1 MNKEQNKANP
11 LAQTLL
17 SPPPNYSSSSRH
29 HINILFFLKVVLCG
43 QRNIITKPFVNAP
56 LAHTTNIFIKEETM
70 KKFSMFGLLCAII
83 AATSIFSCRQTAKGN
98 ETPKPVKIASISVK
112 PTITLKKGETSTLK
126 ATILPKEAPQEV
138 KWESD
143 KPAIVSVDEKGVI
156 TAKEVGS
163 ANIKVTSLKD
173 ATKTATCA
181 VTVAETYVAVTEIKL
196 PTTTALKKGD
206 TSELNFKVLPKNATD
221 KNVECTSDA
230 PDKVSVDENIINVD
244 EDGNGK
250 VKITAKEV
258 GEATITVS
266 CKTKSEDGRE
276 KVVDAKCKVT
286 VTEAEVALTEL
297 KIDPTAELRKYDTKE
312 LKVTFIPDNTSNINR
327 GVEWKIDKPAIVSVE
342 EIGDGKV
349 KITAKEVGTANIKV
363 TSTKDSTKTATC
375 KVTVIPPV
383 PVESVSLDKDVL
395 ELAYENSETLI
406 ATVKPDTASQEVIW
420 SSSDETVA
428 TCSPGGVVTAKKH
441 EGKITITAT
450 SKTDPSKKATCTV
463 YVAKEKIKSLSFDE
477 NPIEM
482 EINTS
487 KKFKVNIQPDYA
499 SHWMDYE
506 VKAGSAVK
514 VVGLWHQSTDYNRV
528 EVRAGDLPSN
538 LKEKEEKITFW
549 SKARPD
555 LKAVLTVK
563 VVRPKVTKIT
573 VQNKKIGLT
582 DYTHKMEAIVFP
594 QKAWQEV
601 KWESKDKS
609 VVKIDEEGV
618 LDPKGPGTATIVA
631 TATDGSGV
639 KAEAT
644 VTVKTA
650 SYGVGIDKSAIYYGG
665 GEATL
670 TITKSQ
676 AGSTLDYNFE
686 MESDKPSDLDIKRVS
701 ELVFKIKVKNK
712 KARTAEAKLTI
723 KSRNFS
729 DATRYAY
736 INIKTIIPEAISIKG
751 DDKMYLNEELQ
762 FNIDTTK
769 KDSSHPEPD
778 KKVRWEWD
786 NSYSTSGIG
795 AGDFEIKQD
804 GKVRLRSPSSDKA
817 GKTFK
822 IKAILDLDSSVVA
835 TKVIKLYLNVAKP
848 NSFPMLSAS
857 EYTMCNPED
866 EESYNTPSQLNRF
879 VTVDIDNLNEAY
891 NKFVISE
898 YADPKD
904 IPTSKYFTETVRKIE
919 VINGERAIRL
929 ADAKDHTS
937 SEQVKFYVWP
947 VDPKTEKPIL
957 IPQDDNTFY
966 FRIWAKPEGIEIVDC
981 SFSYHDFTHEKYG
994 EGLQSEMF
1002 NSKHTGTKQYFH
1014 VGVLPKHANPNLLVW
1029 DHIPEGYAG
1038 SPLVGNRLDKSDNIN
1053 SDGRWRFDFKLQ
1065 KAAPAWRKKGN
1076 ILFGLS
1082 ANGPYTGDEKIKTY
1096 IQIIKDSGL

>member
-1 MNKEQNKANP
+1 
-11 LAQTLL
+11 
-17 SPPPNYSSSSRH
+17 
-29 HINILFFLKVVLCG
+29 
-43 QRNIITKPFVNAP
+43 
-56 LAHTTNIFIKEETM
+56 M
-70 KKFSMFGLLCAII
+70 KKFSAFVVLCAVL
-83 AATSIFSCRQTAKGN
+83 ATASIFSCKSSAKQD
-98 ETPKPVKIASISVK
+98 EKTEIKIASISVK
-112 PTITLKKGETSTLK
+112 PSSITLKKGETSTLE

-143 KPAIVSVDEKGVI
+143 APEKVSVEEIGKGKVKI
-156 TAKEVGS
+156 TAKELGT

-173 ATKTATCA
+173 GTKSATCV
-181 VTVAETYVAVTEIKL
+181 VTVAETYVGVKEIKL

-206 TSELNFKVLPKNATD
+206 TSELNFQVLPKNATD

-230 PDKVSVDENIINVD
+230 PDKVSVDENSINVD

-258 GEATITVS
+258 GEATIEVS
-266 CKTKSEDGRE
+266 CKTKSEDGSE
-276 KVVDAKCKVT
+276 KVVTAKCKVT
-286 VTEAEVALTEL
+286 VTITEVAL
-297 KIDPTAELRKYDTKE
+297 KE
-312 LKVTFIPDNTSNINR
+312 LKLKPLAITLKQYESGELEVSLEPENTTDRN
-327 GVEWKIDKPAIVSVE
+327 VEWKSKAPENVSIDEV
-342 EIGDGKV
+342 DGTDGKKV
-349 KITAKEVGTANIKV
+349 KITAKKVGTADIEVSCK
-363 TSTKDSTKTATC
+363 TKSEEGTEIVKTATC
-375 KVTVIPPV
+375 KVTVEQPV
-383 PVESVSLDKDVL
+383 PVDSVSLDKNVL

-420 SSSDETVA
+420 SSSDERVA
-428 TCSPGGVVTAKKH
+428 TCSPDGVVTAKKK
-441 EGKITITAT
+441 EGKITVTAT

-463 YVAKEKIKSLSFDE
+463 YVAEKKVERLSFE
-477 NPIEM
+477 EKSNTRKKSIEM
-482 EINTS
+482 EINTRKS
-487 KKFKVNIQPDYA
+487 FDVYALPEYA
-499 SHWMDYE
+499 SYWMNYE
-506 VKAGSAVK
+506 VETGNVVK
-514 VVGLWHQSTDYNRV
+514 MTSFYRRGIWLYTGDLW
-528 EVRAGDLPSN
+528 AGDLPSN
-538 LKEKEEKITFW
+538 LKEKEEKITIR
-549 SKARPD
+549 SEVRPD
-555 LKAVLTVK
+555 LEAAVLTVK
-563 VVRPKVTKIT
+563 IVRPKVTKIT

-601 KWESKDKS
+601 KWTSTNKNI
-609 VVKIDEEGV
+609 VKIDEEGV

-644 VTVKTA
+644 VTVETA
-650 SYGVGIDKSAIYYGG
+650 PYGIEIKYENKKENAVYYGG

-701 ELVFKIKVKNK
+701 ELVFKIKVKNN
-712 KARTAEAKLTI
+712 KARSAEAKLTI

-729 DATRYAY
+729 DATRKTS

-751 DDKMYLNEELQ
+751 DDKMYLNETLR
-762 FNIDTTK
+762 FDIDTTK

-795 AGDFEIKQD
+795 AGDFEITQN
-804 GKVRLRSPSSDKA
+804 GTVRLRSPSSDKA
-817 GKTFK
+817 GKTFR

-848 NSFPMLSAS
+848 NAFPMLSAS

-929 ADAKDHTS
+929 ADAKEHTS

-1065 KAAPAWRKKGN
+1065 KAAPTWRKRGN

>member
-1 MNKEQNKANP
+1 
-11 LAQTLL
+11 
-17 SPPPNYSSSSRH
+17 
-29 HINILFFLKVVLCG
+29 
-43 QRNIITKPFVNAP
+43 
-56 LAHTTNIFIKEETM
+56 M
-70 KKFSMFGLLCAII
+70 KKFSAFVVLCAVL
-83 AATSIFSCRQTAKGN
+83 AATSIFSCKQTAKGN

-112 PTITLKKGETSTLK
+112 PSSITLKKGETSTLE
-126 ATILPKEAPQEV
+126 ATILPKEAPQDV

-163 ANIKVTSLKD
+163 AKIKVTSLKD
-173 ATKTATCA
+173 ATKTATCV
-181 VTVAETYVAVTEIKL
+181 VTVAETHFALEKIEVD
-196 PTTTALKKGD
+196 PTSTTLKKGKTRKID
-206 TSELNFKVLPKNATD
+206 LIISPSNATNVSENWESSAPATVSVDDKGNITANEVGNATITVTVKQTSEAGTEIVKTATCAVTVTETEIALKAIEIDPTDITLKRVDTKKLTYKLIPDNAT
-221 KNVECTSDA
+221 NVNVKCESDA
-230 PDKVSVDENIINVD
+230 PDKVSVDKNIISID
-244 EDGNGK
+244 KDGNGK
-250 VKITAKEV
+250 VEITAKKE
-258 GEATITVS
+258 GEAIITV
-266 CKTKSEDGRE
+266 
-276 KVVDAKCKVT
+276 
-286 VTEAEVALTEL
+286 
-297 KIDPTAELRKYDTKE
+297 
-312 LKVTFIPDNTSNINR
+312 
-327 GVEWKIDKPAIVSVE
+327 
-342 EIGDGKV
+342 
-349 KITAKEVGTANIKV
+349 TAKQTSEEGTEIV
-363 TSTKDSTKTATC
+363 KTATC

-420 SSSDETVA
+420 SSSDTAVA
-428 TCSPGGVVTAKKH
+428 TCSPDGVVTAKKK
-441 EGKITITAT
+441 EGKITVTAT

-463 YVAKEKIKSLSFDE
+463 YVAPKKIERLSFKEDANE
-477 NPIEM
+477 PKKSIEM
-482 EINTS
+482 EINTRKS
-487 KKFKVNIQPDYA
+487 FDVYALPEYA
-499 SHWMDYE
+499 SYWMNYE
-506 VKAGSAVK
+506 VETGNVVK
-514 VVGLWHQSTDYNRV
+514 MTSFYRRGVSLYTGDLW
-528 EVRAGDLPSN
+528 AGDLPSN
-538 LKEKEEKITFW
+538 LKEKEEKITIR
-549 SKARPD
+549 SEVRPD
-555 LKAVLTVK
+555 LEAAVLTVK

-573 VQNKKIGLT
+573 VKSKKIGLT
-582 DYTHKMEAIVFP
+582 DSTHKMEAIVFP
-594 QKAWQEV
+594 QKAWHEV
-601 KWESKDKS
+601 TWTSENID
-609 VVKIDEEGV
+609 VVAIDSSSGRIV
-618 LDPKGPGTATIVA
+618 PIKPGTATIVA
-631 TATDGSGV
+631 TAKDGSGV

-676 AGSTLDYNFE
+676 AGSTLDYNFFIE
-686 MESDKPSDLDIKRVS
+686 TDKPSDLDIKRVS
-701 ELVFKIKVKNK
+701 ELVFKIKVKNE
-712 KARTAEAKLTI
+712 KARSAEAKLTI

-729 DATRYAY
+729 DATNNAY
-736 INIKTIIPEAISIKG
+736 INIKTIIPVAISIKG
-751 DDKMYLNEELQ
+751 DDKMYLNETLR
-762 FNIDTTK
+762 FDIDTTK
-769 KDSSHPEPD
+769 KDDSHPEPN
-778 KKVRWEWD
+778 KNVRWEWD
-786 NSYSTSGIG
+786 NSYSTSGVG
-795 AGDFEIKQD
+795 AGDFEITQN
-804 GKVRLRSPSSDKA
+804 GTVRLRSPSSDKA
-817 GKTFK
+817 GKTFR
-822 IKAILDLDSSVVA
+822 IKAILDLDNSVVA

-848 NSFPMLSAS
+848 NGFPMLSAS

-1038 SPLVGNRLDKSDNIN
+1038 SPLVSNRLDKSNDIN

-1065 KAAPAWRKKGN
+1065 KAAPTWRKRGN

>member
-1 MNKEQNKANP
+1 M
-11 LAQTLL
+11 LA
-17 SPPPNYSSSSRH
+17 
-29 HINILFFLKVVLCG
+29 
-43 QRNIITKPFVNAP
+43 
-56 LAHTTNIFIKEETM
+56 
-70 KKFSMFGLLCAII
+70 
-83 AATSIFSCRQTAKGN
+83 SIFSCKQTAKGN
-98 ETPKPVKIASISVK
+98 ETPKSVKIASISVK
-112 PTITLKKGETSTLK
+112 PSPITLKKGETSTLK
-126 ATILPKEAPQEV
+126 AVVLPKEAPQEV

-143 KPAIVSVDEKGVI
+143 KPAIVSVEKGVI

-173 ATKTATCA
+173 ATKTATCV
-181 VTVAETYVAVTEIKL
+181 VTVAETHFDLEKIEVE
-196 PTTTALKKGD
+196 PTAIPLKKGK
-206 TSELNFKVLPKNATD
+206 TRKINLIISPSNATNVSENWESSAPATVSVDD
-221 KNVECTSDA
+221 KGNITANEVGNATITVTVKQPKEGGAETVKTATCAVTVTETEIALKAIEIDPTDITVKREDTKELTIKIIPSNATNVNVECKSDA
-230 PDKVSVDENIINVD
+230 PDKVSVDKNNISVD
-244 EDGNGK
+244 KDGIGK
-250 VKITAKEV
+250 VKITAKKE
-258 GEATITVS
+258 GEAIITV
-266 CKTKSEDGRE
+266 
-276 KVVDAKCKVT
+276 
-286 VTEAEVALTEL
+286 
-297 KIDPTAELRKYDTKE
+297 
-312 LKVTFIPDNTSNINR
+312 
-327 GVEWKIDKPAIVSVE
+327 
-342 EIGDGKV
+342 
-349 KITAKEVGTANIKV
+349 TAKQTSEEGTEI
-363 TSTKDSTKTATC
+363 TKTATC

-383 PVESVSLDKDVL
+383 PVESVSLDKNVL

-428 TCSPGGVVTAKKH
+428 TCSPDGVVTAKKKK
-441 EGKITITAT
+441 GKITVTAT

-463 YVAKEKIKSLSFDE
+463 YVAENKVESISFEKDSVKTEKDID
-477 NPIEM
+477 IV
-482 EINTS
+482 INTTADFNIYT
-487 KKFKVNIQPDYA
+487 KPWNATDELDFKGTGILA
-499 SHWMDYE
+499 SVIKIEHPLYG
-506 VKAGSAVK
+506 VHGY
-514 VVGLWHQSTDYNRV
+514 T
-528 EVRAGDLPSN
+528 VRAGDLPSN

-555 LKAVLTVK
+555 IKATMTIK

-594 QKAWQEV
+594 QKAWHEV
-601 KWESKDKS
+601 KWETKTDE
-609 VVKIDEEGV
+609 DEEIVGINENGR
-618 LDPKGPGTATIVA
+618 LTPRKPGTATIVA

-644 VTVKTA
+644 VVVNSPA
-650 SYGVGIDKSAIYYGG
+650 YGVGIDKSAIYYGG

-670 TITKSQ
+670 TITKTQ
-676 AGSTLDYNFE
+676 AGSMLDYNFFIE
-686 MESDKPSDLDIKRVS
+686 TDKPSDLDIKRVS
-701 ELVFKIKVKNK
+701 ELVFKIKVKNE
-712 KARTAEAKLTI
+712 KARTATAKLTI

-729 DATRYAY
+729 DATNNAY

-751 DDKMYLNEELQ
+751 DDKMYLNETLR
-762 FNIDTTK
+762 FDIDTTK
-769 KDSSHPEPD
+769 KDSSHPEPN
-778 KKVRWEWD
+778 KNVRWEWD

-795 AGDFEIKQD
+795 AGDFEITQN
-804 GKVRLRSPSSDKA
+804 GTVRLRSPSSDKA
-817 GKTFK
+817 GKTFR
-822 IKAILDLDSSVVA
+822 IKAILDLDNSVVA

-848 NSFPMLSAS
+848 NKFPMLSAS

-1065 KAAPAWRKKGN
+1065 KAAPTWRKRGN

>member
-1 MNKEQNKANP
+1 
-11 LAQTLL
+11 
-17 SPPPNYSSSSRH
+17 
-29 HINILFFLKVVLCG
+29 
-43 QRNIITKPFVNAP
+43 
-56 LAHTTNIFIKEETM
+56 
-70 KKFSMFGLLCAII
+70 MFGLLCAIL
-83 AATSIFSCRQTAKGN
+83 AATSIFSCKQTAKGN

-112 PTITLKKGETSTLK
+112 PSSITLKKGETSTLK
-126 ATILPKEAPQEV
+126 VTILPKEAPQEV

-156 TAKEVGS
+156 TAKELGS

-173 ATKTATCA
+173 ATKTATCV
-181 VTVAETYVAVTEIKL
+181 VTVAESYVAVTKIEL

-230 PDKVSVDENIINVD
+230 PDKVSVDENSINVD
-244 EDGNGK
+244 EYGNGK

-266 CKTKSEDGRE
+266 CKTKSEDGSE
-276 KVVDAKCKVT
+276 KVVTAKCKVT
-286 VTEAEVALTEL
+286 VTITEVALKEL
-297 KIDPTAELRKYDTKE
+297 KLKPTAITLKQYESGE
-312 LKVTFIPDNTSNINR
+312 LKVTLEPENTTDRN
-327 GVEWKIDKPAIVSVE
+327 VEWKSKTPENVSID
-342 EIGDGKV
+342 EIGDDGKV
-349 KITAKEVGTANIKV
+349 KITAKKVGTADIEVSCK
-363 TSTKDSTKTATC
+363 TKSEDGTEITKTATC

-383 PVESVSLDKDVL
+383 PVESVSLDKNVL
-395 ELAYENSETLI
+395 ELAYENSETLM

-420 SSSDETVA
+420 SSSDGGIA
-428 TCSPGGVVTAKKH
+428 TCSPNGVVTAKKK
-441 EGKITITAT
+441 EGKITVTAT

-463 YVAKEKIKSLSFDE
+463 YVAKKKVERLSFKE
-477 NPIEM
+477 KSNEPKKSIEM
-482 EINTS
+482 EINTRKS
-487 KKFKVNIQPDYA
+487 FDVYALPEYA
-499 SHWMDYE
+499 SYWMNYE
-506 VKAGSAVK
+506 VETGNVVK
-514 VVGLWHQSTDYNRV
+514 MTSFYRRGVSLYTGDLW
-528 EVRAGDLPSN
+528 AGDLPSN
-538 LKEKEEKITFW
+538 LKEKEEKITIR
-549 SKARPD
+549 SEVKPKLEAT
-555 LKAVLTVK
+555 LTVK
-563 VVRPKVTKIT
+563 IVRPKATKIT

-601 KWESKDKS
+601 KWESKDKGI
-609 VVKIDEEGV
+609 VKIDEEGV

-665 GEATL
+665 EAATL

-686 MESDKPSDLDIKRVS
+686 MESDKPSDLDIQRVS
-701 ELVFKIKVKNK
+701 ELVFKIKVKNE
-712 KARTAEAKLTI
+712 KARSAEAKLTI

-736 INIKTIIPEAISIKG
+736 INIKTIIPEAISIEG
-751 DDKMYLNEELQ
+751 DDKMYLNETLR
-762 FNIDTTK
+762 FDIDTTK

-817 GKTFK
+817 GKTFR
-822 IKAILDLDSSVVA
+822 IKAILDLDNSVVA

-848 NSFPMLSAS
+848 NGFPMLSAS
-857 EYTMCNPED
+857 EYTMCDPED

-929 ADAKDHTS
+929 ADAKEHTS

-1065 KAAPAWRKKGN
+1065 KAAPTWRKRGN

>member
-1 MNKEQNKANP
+1 
-11 LAQTLL
+11 
-17 SPPPNYSSSSRH
+17 
-29 HINILFFLKVVLCG
+29 
-43 QRNIITKPFVNAP
+43 
-56 LAHTTNIFIKEETM
+56 M
-70 KKFSMFGLLCAII
+70 KKFSAFVVLCAVL
-83 AATSIFSCRQTAKGN
+83 ATASIFSCKSSAKQD
-98 ETPKPVKIASISVK
+98 EKTEIKVASISVK
-112 PTITLKKGETSTLK
+112 PSSITLKKGETGTLK
-126 ATILPKEAPQEV
+126 AVVLPKEAPQEV

-143 KPAIVSVDEKGVI
+143 KPAIVSVDKNGVI

-163 ANIKVTSLKD
+163 AKIKVTSLKD
-173 ATKTATCA
+173 ATKSAICAVTVAETHFDLEKIEVEPTATTLKKGKTKKIDLIISPGNATNLSENWESSAPATVSVDDKGNITANEVGNATITVTVKQPKEGGAETVKTATCA
-181 VTVAETYVAVTEIKL
+181 VTVTETEIALEAIKIDPTDTTVKRVDTKELTIKL
-196 PTTTALKKGD
+196 
-206 TSELNFKVLPKNATD
+206 SPKNATNVD
-221 KNVECTSDA
+221 VECKSDA
-230 PDKVSVDENIINVD
+230 PDKVSVGNNNISID
-244 EDGNGK
+244 KDGNGT
-250 VKITAKEV
+250 VKITAKKE
-258 GEATITVS
+258 GEAIITVTA
-266 CKTKSEDGRE
+266 KQTSEDG
-276 KVVDAKCKVT
+276 
-286 VTEAEVALTEL
+286 TE
-297 KIDPTAELRKYDTKE
+297 I
-312 LKVTFIPDNTSNINR
+312 
-327 GVEWKIDKPAIVSVE
+327 
-342 EIGDGKV
+342 
-349 KITAKEVGTANIKV
+349 
-363 TSTKDSTKTATC
+363 TKTATC
-375 KVTVIPPV
+375 KVTVKEPV
-383 PVESVSLDKDVL
+383 PVESVSLDKNVL
-395 ELAYENSETLI
+395 ELPYENSETLI
-406 ATVKPDTASQEVIW
+406 ATVKSADASQEASQEVIW

-428 TCSPGGVVTAKKH
+428 TCSPGGVVTAKKKR
-441 EGKITITAT
+441 GKITITAT

-463 YVAKEKIKSLSFDE
+463 YVAENKVESISFENDSVKTEKDIDVVMNTTADFNIYTKPWNATDELDFKRAGILASVIK
-477 NPIEM
+477 
-482 EINTS
+482 
-487 KKFKVNIQPDYA
+487 
-499 SHWMDYE
+499 
-506 VKAGSAVK
+506 
-514 VVGLWHQSTDYNRV
+514 V
-528 EVRAGDLPSN
+528 EHPLYGVRGYTVRAGDLPSN

-563 VVRPKVTKIT
+563 VVRPKATKIT
-573 VQNKKIGLT
+573 VQNKTIGLT

-601 KWESKDKS
+601 KWESKDKNI
-609 VVKIDEEGV
+609 VKIDEEGV

-644 VTVKTA
+644 VTVETA
-650 SYGVGIDKSAIYYGG
+650 KYGIAIDKSAIYYGG

-676 AGSTLDYNFE
+676 AGSTLDYNFFIE
-686 MESDKPSDLDIKRVS
+686 TDKPSDLDIKRVS
-701 ELVFKIKVKNK
+701 ELVFKIKVKNE
-712 KARTAEAKLTI
+712 KARSAEAKLTI

-729 DATRYAY
+729 DATRDAY

-751 DDKMYLNEELQ
+751 DDKMYLNETLR
-762 FNIDTTK
+762 FDIDTTK
-769 KDSSHPEPD
+769 KDSSHPEPNKD
-778 KKVRWEWD
+778 VRWEWD
-786 NSYSTSGIG
+786 NSYSTSGVG
-795 AGDFEIKQD
+795 AGDFEITQN
-804 GKVRLRSPSSDKA
+804 GTVRLRSPSSDKA
-817 GKTFK
+817 GKTFR

-848 NSFPMLSAS
+848 NGFPMLSAS

-879 VTVDIDNLNEAY
+879 VTVEIDNLNEAY

-904 IPTSKYFTETVRKIE
+904 IPTSEYFTETVRKIE

-937 SEQVKFYVWP
+937 SEKVKFYVWP

-966 FRIWAKPEGIEIVDC
+966 FRIWAKPTGIEIVDC

-1038 SPLVGNRLDKSDNIN
+1038 SPLVDNRLDKSDNIN

-1065 KAAPAWRKKGN
+1065 KAAPTWRKRGN

>member
-1 MNKEQNKANP
+1 MIAKI
-11 LAQTLL
+11 
-17 SPPPNYSSSSRH
+17 S
-29 HINILFFLKVVLCG
+29 FVVP
-43 QRNIITKPFVNAP
+43 TP
-56 LAHTTNIFIKEETM
+56 LAHTSNIFIKEETM
-70 KKFSMFGLLCAII
+70 KKFSIFGLLCAII
-83 AATSIFSCRQTAKGN
+83 AATSIFSCKQTAKGN

-112 PTITLKKGETSTLK
+112 PSVITLKKGETSTLK
-126 ATILPKEAPQEV
+126 AVVLPKEAPQEV

-143 KPAIVSVDEKGVI
+143 APTKVSVDEKGVI

-173 ATKTATCA
+173 ATKTATCV
-181 VTVAETYVAVTEIKL
+181 VTVAETYVGVTEIKL
-196 PTTTALKKGD
+196 LTTTALKKGD
-206 TSELNFKVLPKNATD
+206 TSELNFKVLPKDATD

-230 PDKVSVDENIINVD
+230 PDKVSVDENSISVD
-244 EDGNGK
+244 EEGNGK

-258 GEATITVS
+258 GEATIEVS
-266 CKTKSEDGRE
+266 CKTKSEDGSE
-276 KVVDAKCKVT
+276 ITKTAKCKVT
-286 VTEAEVALTEL
+286 VTITEVAL
-297 KIDPTAELRKYDTKE
+297 KE
-312 LKVTFIPDNTSNINR
+312 LKLEPTAITLKQYESGELEVSLEPENTTDRN
-327 GVEWKIDKPAIVSVE
+327 VEWKSKAPENVSIDEV
-342 EIGDGKV
+342 DGTDGKKV
-349 KITAKEVGTANIKV
+349 KITAKKVGTADIEVSCK
-363 TSTKDSTKTATC
+363 TKSEDGTETVKTATC
-375 KVTVIPPV
+375 KVTVEQPV
-383 PVESVSLDKDVL
+383 PVDSVSLDKNVL
-395 ELAYENSETLI
+395 ELAYENSETLT

-428 TCSPGGVVTAKKH
+428 TCSPGGVVTAKKKT
-441 EGKITITAT
+441 GKITITAT

-463 YVAKEKIKSLSFDE
+463 YVAENKIESISFEKDSAKTEKDIDVV
-477 NPIEM
+477 
-482 EINTS
+482 INTTADFNIYTKPWNATDELDFTGTGILAS
-487 KKFKVNIQPDYA
+487 VIKVEHPLYGVRG
-499 SHWMDYE
+499 Y
-506 VKAGSAVK
+506 
-514 VVGLWHQSTDYNRV
+514 T
-528 EVRAGDLPSN
+528 VRAGDLPSN
-538 LKEKEEKITFW
+538 LKEKEAKITFW

-555 LKAVLTVK
+555 LKADITVK
-563 VVRPKVTKIT
+563 IVRPKATKIT
-573 VQNKKIGLT
+573 VQNKTIGLT
-582 DYTHKMEAIVFP
+582 DRTHKMEAIVFP
-594 QKAWQEV
+594 QKAWHEV
-601 KWESKDKS
+601 TWTSKNID
-609 VVKIDEEGV
+609 VVAIDSSSGRIV
-618 LDPKGPGTATIVA
+618 PIKPGTATIVA

-639 KAEAT
+639 KGEAK
-644 VTVKTA
+644 VTVETA
-650 SYGVGIDKSAIYYGG
+650 PYEIEFDKGSVYYGG

-676 AGSTLDYNFE
+676 AGSMLDYNFFIE
-686 MESDKPSDLDIKRVS
+686 TDKASDLDIQRVS

-712 KARTAEAKLTI
+712 KARSAEAKLTI

-729 DATRYAY
+729 DATRKTS

-751 DDKMYLNEELQ
+751 DDKMYLNETLR
-762 FNIDTTK
+762 FDIDTTK
-769 KDSSHPEPD
+769 KDGSHPEPN
-778 KKVRWEWD
+778 KNVRWEWD

-817 GKTFK
+817 GKTFR
-822 IKAILDLDSSVVA
+822 IKAISELDSSVVA

-848 NSFPMLSAS
+848 NGFPMLSAS

-929 ADAKDHTS
+929 ADAKEHTS

-966 FRIWAKPEGIEIVDC
+966 FRIWAKPTGIEIVDC

-1065 KAAPAWRKKGN
+1065 KAAPTWRKRGN

>member
-1 MNKEQNKANP
+1 
-11 LAQTLL
+11 
-17 SPPPNYSSSSRH
+17 
-29 HINILFFLKVVLCG
+29 
-43 QRNIITKPFVNAP
+43 
-56 LAHTTNIFIKEETM
+56 M

-83 AATSIFSCRQTAKGN
+83 AATSISSCKQTAKGN
-98 ETPKPVKIASISVK
+98 ETPKPVQIASISVR
-112 PTITLKKGETSTLK
+112 PISITLKKGETSTLE
-126 ATILPKEAPQEV
+126 AVVLPKEAPQEV

-143 KPAIVSVDEKGVI
+143 DPTKVSVDKDGVI
-156 TAKEVGS
+156 TANEVGT

-173 ATKTATCA
+173 ATKSATCV
-181 VTVAETYVAVTEIKL
+181 VTVVKAPVLLTEIKL
-196 PTTTALKKGD
+196 ESETALKKGD
-206 TSELNFKVLPKNATD
+206 TSELTLTISPDDAT
-221 KNVECTSDA
+221 NVNVNWESSA
-230 PDKVSVDENIINVD
+230 EAIVSIDEIGD
-244 EDGNGK
+244 RK

-258 GEATITVS
+258 GTANIKVTVKQPKEGGAETVMT
-266 CKTKSEDGRE
+266 KT
-276 KVVDAKCKVT
+276 CKVT

-297 KIDPTAELRKYDTKE
+297 KIDTTAELRKYDTKE

-327 GVEWKIDKPAIVSVE
+327 GVEWAIDKPAIVSVE

-383 PVESVSLDKDVL
+383 PVDSVSLNEKVL
-395 ELAYENSETLI
+395 ELKYEESSYEENSNESKLK

-428 TCSPGGVVTAKKH
+428 TCSPGGVVTAKKKT
-441 EGKITITAT
+441 GKITVTAT

-463 YVAKEKIKSLSFDE
+463 YVAENKVERLSFKENSDERKKSIEMIINTKEKFDVYAL
-477 NPIEM
+477 PA
-482 EINTS
+482 
-487 KKFKVNIQPDYA
+487 YA
-499 SHWMDYE
+499 SYWMNYE
-506 VKAGSAVK
+506 VETGNVVK
-514 VVGLWHQSTDYNRV
+514 MERFYRRGLFLCTGNL
-528 EVRAGDLPSN
+528 RAGDLPSN
-538 LKEKEEKITFW
+538 LKEKEEKITIR
-549 SKARPD
+549 SEVRPD
-555 LKAVLTVK
+555 LEAAVLTVK
-563 VVRPKVTKIT
+563 IVRPKVTKIT

-594 QKAWQEV
+594 QKAWHEV

-609 VVKIDEEGV
+609 IVKIDEEGV
-618 LDPKGPGTATIVA
+618 LDPKRPGTATIVA

-639 KAEAT
+639 QAEAT
-644 VTVKTA
+644 VVVN
-650 SYGVGIDKSAIYYGG
+650 SPDYGVGIDKSAIYFGG
-665 GEATL
+665 EEATL

-686 MESDKPSDLDIKRVS
+686 MESDKASDLDIKRVS
-701 ELVFKIKVKNK
+701 ELVFKIKVKNE
-712 KARTAEAKLTI
+712 KARSAEAKLTI

-751 DDKMYLNEELQ
+751 DDKMYLNETLR
-762 FNIDTTK
+762 FDIDTTK
-769 KDSSHPEPD
+769 KDDSHPTPN

-786 NSYSTSGIG
+786 NSYSTSGVG
-795 AGDFEIKQD
+795 AGDFEITQN
-804 GKVRLRSPSSDKA
+804 GTVRLRSPSSDKA
-817 GKTFK
+817 GKTFR
-822 IKAILDLDSSVVA
+822 IKAILDLDNSVVA

-848 NSFPMLSAS
+848 NGFPMLSAS
-857 EYTMCNPED
+857 EYTMCDPED

-904 IPTSKYFTETVRKIE
+904 IPTSQYFTETVRKIE

-966 FRIWAKPEGIEIVDC
+966 FRIWEKPTGIEIVDC
-981 SFSYHDFTHEKYG
+981 SFTYHDFTHEKYG

-1014 VGVLPKHANPNLLVW
+1014 VGVLPRHANPNLLVW

-1038 SPLVGNRLDKSDNIN
+1038 SPLVGNRLDKSNDIN

-1065 KAAPAWRKKGN
+1065 KAAPTWRKRGN

>member
-1 MNKEQNKANP
+1 
-11 LAQTLL
+11 
-17 SPPPNYSSSSRH
+17 
-29 HINILFFLKVVLCG
+29 
-43 QRNIITKPFVNAP
+43 
-56 LAHTTNIFIKEETM
+56 M
-70 KKFSMFGLLCAII
+70 KKFSAFVVLCAVL
-83 AATSIFSCRQTAKGN
+83 AATSIFSCKQTAKGN
-98 ETPKPVKIASISVK
+98 ETPKPVKIASISVT
-112 PTITLKKGETSTLK
+112 PSAITLKKGETSTLK
-126 ATILPKEAPQEV
+126 AVVLPKEAPQEV

-156 TAKEVGS
+156 TANEVGS

-173 ATKTATCA
+173 ATKTATCV
-181 VTVAETYVAVTEIKL
+181 VTVAETYVGVTEIKL
-196 PTTTALKKGD
+196 LTTTALKKGD
-206 TSELNFKVLPKNATD
+206 TSELNFKVLPKDATD

-230 PDKVSVDENIINVD
+230 PDKVSVDENSINVD

-258 GEATITVS
+258 GEATIEVS
-266 CKTKSEDGRE
+266 CKTKSEDGSE
-276 KVVDAKCKVT
+276 KVVTAKCKVT
-286 VTEAEVALTEL
+286 VTITEIAL
-297 KIDPTAELRKYDTKE
+297 KE
-312 LKVTFIPDNTSNINR
+312 LKLEPTAITLKQYESGELKVILEPENTTDRN
-327 GVEWKIDKPAIVSVE
+327 VEWKSKTPENVSID
-342 EIGDGKV
+342 EIDDDGKA
-349 KITAKEVGTANIKV
+349 KITAKKVGTAEIEVSCK
-363 TSTKDSTKTATC
+363 TKSEDGTEIVKTATC

-383 PVESVSLDKDVL
+383 PVDSVSLDKNVL

-428 TCSPGGVVTAKKH
+428 TCSPNGVVTAKK
-441 EGKITITAT
+441 EKERKITITAT

-463 YVAKEKIKSLSFDE
+463 YVAKKKVEKLSFE
-477 NPIEM
+477 EYSNKPEKSIEM
-482 EINTS
+482 EINTRKS
-487 KKFKVNIQPDYA
+487 FDVYALPAYA
-499 SHWMDYE
+499 SYWMNYE
-506 VKAGSAVK
+506 VETGNVVK
-514 VVGLWHQSTDYNRV
+514 MTSFYRRGVSLYTGDLW
-528 EVRAGDLPSN
+528 AGDLPSN
-538 LKEKEEKITFW
+538 LKEKEEKITIR
-549 SKARPD
+549 SEVKPKLEAT
-555 LKAVLTVK
+555 LTVK
-563 VVRPKVTKIT
+563 IVRPKATKIT

-601 KWESKDKS
+601 KWESKDKGI
-609 VVKIDEEGV
+609 VKIDEDGV

-644 VTVKTA
+644 VTVETA
-650 SYGVGIDKSAIYYGG
+650 SYGVAIDKNAIYYGG

-701 ELVFKIKVKNK
+701 ELVFKIKVKNE
-712 KARTAEAKLTI
+712 KARTADEAKLTI

-751 DDKMYLNEELQ
+751 DDKMYLNETLR
-762 FNIDTTK
+762 FDIDTTK
-769 KDSSHPEPD
+769 KDGSHPEPN
-778 KKVRWEWD
+778 KNVRWEWD
-786 NSYSTSGIG
+786 NSYSTSGVG
-795 AGDFEIKQD
+795 AGDFEITQN
-804 GKVRLRSPSSDKA
+804 GTVRLKSPSSDKA
-817 GKTFK
+817 GKTFR

-848 NSFPMLSAS
+848 NGFPMLSAS
-857 EYTMCNPED
+857 EYTMCDPED

-879 VTVDIDNLNEAY
+879 VTVEIDNLNEAY

-1038 SPLVGNRLDKSDNIN
+1038 SPLVSNRLDKSDNIN

-1065 KAAPAWRKKGN
+1065 KAAPTWRKRGN

>member
-1 MNKEQNKANP
+1 
-11 LAQTLL
+11 
-17 SPPPNYSSSSRH
+17 
-29 HINILFFLKVVLCG
+29 
-43 QRNIITKPFVNAP
+43 
-56 LAHTTNIFIKEETM
+56 M

-83 AATSIFSCRQTAKGN
+83 AATSISSCKQTAKGN
-98 ETPKPVKIASISVK
+98 ETPKPVQIASISVR
-112 PTITLKKGETSTLK
+112 PISITLKKGETSTLE
-126 ATILPKEAPQEV
+126 AVVLPKEAPQEV

-143 KPAIVSVDEKGVI
+143 DPTKVSVDKDGVI
-156 TAKEVGS
+156 TANEVGT

-173 ATKTATCA
+173 ATKSATCV
-181 VTVAETYVAVTEIKL
+181 VTVVKAPVLLTEIKL
-196 PTTTALKKGD
+196 ESETALKKGD
-206 TSELNFKVLPKNATD
+206 TSELTLTISPDDAT
-221 KNVECTSDA
+221 NVNVNWESSA
-230 PDKVSVDENIINVD
+230 EAIVSIDEIGD
-244 EDGNGK
+244 RK

-258 GEATITVS
+258 GTANIKVTVKQPKEGGAETVMT
-266 CKTKSEDGRE
+266 KT
-276 KVVDAKCKVT
+276 CKVT

-297 KIDPTAELRKYDTKE
+297 KIDTTAELRKYDTKE

-327 GVEWKIDKPAIVSVE
+327 GVEWAIDKPAIVSVE

-383 PVESVSLDKDVL
+383 PVDSVSLNEKVL
-395 ELAYENSETLI
+395 ELKYEESSYEENSNESKLK

-428 TCSPGGVVTAKKH
+428 TCSPGGVVTAKKKT
-441 EGKITITAT
+441 GKITVTAT

-463 YVAKEKIKSLSFDE
+463 YVAENKVERLSFKENSDE
-477 NPIEM
+477 RKKSIEM
-482 EINTS
+482 MINTEA
-487 KKFKVNIQPDYA
+487 KFDVYALPEYA
-499 SHWMDYE
+499 SYWMNYE
-506 VKAGSAVK
+506 VETGSVVK
-514 VVGLWHQSTDYNRV
+514 MEDFYRRGQFLYTGNL
-528 EVRAGDLPSN
+528 RAGDLPSN
-538 LKEKEEKITFW
+538 LKEKEEKITIR
-549 SKARPD
+549 SEVRPD
-555 LKAVLTVK
+555 LEAAVLTVK
-563 VVRPKVTKIT
+563 IVRPKVTKIT

-594 QKAWQEV
+594 QKAWHEV

-609 VVKIDEEGV
+609 IVKIDEEGV
-618 LDPKGPGTATIVA
+618 LDPKRPGTATIVA

-639 KAEAT
+639 QAEAT
-644 VTVKTA
+644 VVVN
-650 SYGVGIDKSAIYYGG
+650 SPDYGVGIDKSAIYFGG
-665 GEATL
+665 EEATL

-686 MESDKPSDLDIKRVS
+686 MESDKASDLDIKRVS
-701 ELVFKIKVKNK
+701 ELVFKIKVKNE
-712 KARTAEAKLTI
+712 KARSAEAKLTI

-736 INIKTIIPEAISIKG
+736 INIKTIIPEAISIEG
-751 DDKMYLNEELQ
+751 DDKMYLNETLR
-762 FNIDTTK
+762 FDIDTTK
-769 KDSSHPEPD
+769 KDDSHPTPN

-786 NSYSTSGIG
+786 NSYSTSGVG
-795 AGDFEIKQD
+795 AGDFEITQN
-804 GKVRLRSPSSDKA
+804 GTVRLRSPSSDKA
-817 GKTFK
+817 GKTFR
-822 IKAILDLDSSVVA
+822 IKAILDLDNSVVA

-848 NSFPMLSAS
+848 NGFPMLSAS
-857 EYTMCNPED
+857 EYTMCDPED

-904 IPTSKYFTETVRKIE
+904 IPTSQYFTETVRKIE

-966 FRIWAKPEGIEIVDC
+966 FRIWEKPTGIEIVDC
-981 SFSYHDFTHEKYG
+981 SFTYHDFTHEKYG

-1014 VGVLPKHANPNLLVW
+1014 VGVLPRHANPNLLVW

-1038 SPLVGNRLDKSDNIN
+1038 SPLVGNRLDKSNDIN

-1065 KAAPAWRKKGN
+1065 KAAPTWRKRGN

>member
-1 MNKEQNKANP
+1 
-11 LAQTLL
+11 
-17 SPPPNYSSSSRH
+17 
-29 HINILFFLKVVLCG
+29 
-43 QRNIITKPFVNAP
+43 
-56 LAHTTNIFIKEETM
+56 
-70 KKFSMFGLLCAII
+70 
-83 AATSIFSCRQTAKGN
+83 
-98 ETPKPVKIASISVK
+98 
-112 PTITLKKGETSTLK
+112 
-126 ATILPKEAPQEV
+126 LPKEAPQEV

-156 TAKEVGS
+156 TTKEVGS

-173 ATKTATCA
+173 ATKTATCV
-181 VTVAETYVAVTEIKL
+181 VTVAETYVGVTEIKL

-206 TSELNFKVLPKNATD
+206 TSELNFKVLPKEATD

-230 PDKVSVDENIINVD
+230 PDKVSVDENSINVD
-244 EDGNGK
+244 KYGNGK

-266 CKTKSEDGRE
+266 CKTKSEDGSE
-276 KVVDAKCKVT
+276 KVVTAKCKVT
-286 VTEAEVALTEL
+286 VTITEVALKEL
-297 KIDPTAELRKYDTKE
+297 KLKPTAITLKQYESGE
-312 LKVTFIPDNTSNINR
+312 LKVTLEPENTTDRN
-327 GVEWKIDKPAIVSVE
+327 VEWKSKTPENVSID
-342 EIGDGKV
+342 EIGDDGKV
-349 KITAKEVGTANIKV
+349 KITAKKVGTADIEVSCK
-363 TSTKDSTKTATC
+363 TKSEDGTEITKTATC

-383 PVESVSLDKDVL
+383 PVESVSLDKNVL
-395 ELAYENSETLI
+395 ELPYENSETLT

-420 SSSDETVA
+420 SSSDTAVA
-428 TCSPGGVVTAKKH
+428 TCSPDGVVTAKKK

-463 YVAKEKIKSLSFDE
+463 YVAKKKVERLSFE
-477 NPIEM
+477 EKSNTRKKSIEM
-482 EINTS
+482 MIDS
-487 KKFKVNIQPDYA
+487 KEKFDVYALPEYA
-499 SHWMDYE
+499 SYWMNYE
-506 VKAGSAVK
+506 VETGNVVK
-514 VVGLWHQSTDYNRV
+514 MERFYRRGIWLYTGDLW
-528 EVRAGDLPSN
+528 AGDLPSN
-538 LKEKEEKITFW
+538 LKEKEEKITIR
-549 SKARPD
+549 SEVRPD
-555 LKAVLTVK
+555 LEAAVLTVK

-582 DYTHKMEAIVFP
+582 DRTHKMEAIVFP
-594 QKAWQEV
+594 QKAWHEV
-601 KWESKDKS
+601 TWTSENID
-609 VVKIDEEGV
+609 VVAIDSSSGRIV
-618 LDPKGPGTATIVA
+618 PIKPGTATIVA
-631 TATDGSGV
+631 TSTDGSGV
-639 KAEAT
+639 KGKAT
-644 VTVKTA
+644 VTVETA
-650 SYGVGIDKSAIYYGG
+650 AYGVGIDKSAIYYGG

-676 AGSTLDYNFE
+676 AGSMLDYNFFIE
-686 MESDKPSDLDIKRVS
+686 TDKPSDLDIQRVS
-701 ELVFKIKVKNK
+701 ELVFKIKVKNE
-712 KARTAEAKLTI
+712 KARSAEAKLTI

-729 DATRYAY
+729 DATNNAY

-751 DDKMYLNEELQ
+751 DDKMYLNETLR
-762 FNIDTTK
+762 FDIDTTK
-769 KDSSHPEPD
+769 KDDSHPEPN
-778 KKVRWEWD
+778 KNVRWEWD

-795 AGDFEIKQD
+795 AGDFEITQN
-804 GKVRLRSPSSDKA
+804 GTVRLRSPSSDKA
-817 GKTFK
+817 GKTFR
-822 IKAILDLDSSVVA
+822 IKAILDLDNSVVA

-848 NSFPMLSAS
+848 NGFPMLSAS
-857 EYTMCNPED
+857 EYTMCDPED

-929 ADAKDHTS
+929 ADAKEHTS

-957 IPQDDNTFY
+957 IPQYDNTFY
-966 FRIWAKPEGIEIVDC
+966 FRIWAKPTGIEIVDC

-1065 KAAPAWRKKGN
+1065 KAAPTWRKRGN

>member
-1 MNKEQNKANP
+1 V
-11 LAQTLL
+11 LA
-17 SPPPNYSSSSRH
+17 
-29 HINILFFLKVVLCG
+29 
-43 QRNIITKPFVNAP
+43 
-56 LAHTTNIFIKEETM
+56 
-70 KKFSMFGLLCAII
+70 
-83 AATSIFSCRQTAKGN
+83 SIFSCRQTAKGN

-112 PTITLKKGETSTLK
+112 PSAITLKKGETSTLK
-126 ATILPKEAPQEV
+126 AVVLPKEAPQEV

-143 KPAIVSVDEKGVI
+143 KPEIATVDEKGVI
-156 TAKEVGS
+156 TAKEVGT
-163 ANIKVTSLKD
+163 AHIKVTSLKD
-173 ATKTATCA
+173 ATKTATCV
-181 VTVAETYVAVTEIKL
+181 VTVVKTPVLLTEIKL
-196 PTTTALKKGD
+196 ESETALKKGD
-206 TSELNFKVLPKNATD
+206 TSELTLTISPDDAT
-221 KNVECTSDA
+221 NVNVNWESSA
-230 PDKVSVDENIINVD
+230 EAIVSIGEIGDR
-244 EDGNGK
+244 K

-258 GEATITVS
+258 GTANIKVTVKQPKEGGAETVMT
-266 CKTKSEDGRE
+266 KT
-276 KVVDAKCKVT
+276 CKVI

-297 KIDPTAELRKYDTKE
+297 KIDSTAELRKYDTKE

-327 GVEWKIDKPAIVSVE
+327 GVEWAIDKPAIVSVE

-375 KVTVIPPV
+375 KVTVKEPIPV
-383 PVESVSLDKDVL
+383 DSVSLDKNVL
-395 ELAYENSETLI
+395 ELPYENSETLK

-428 TCSPGGVVTAKKH
+428 TCSPNGVVTAKKKR
-441 EGKITITAT
+441 GQITITAT

-463 YVAKEKIKSLSFDE
+463 YVAEEKIESISFEKDSVKTE
-477 NPIEM
+477 KNIDIV
-482 EINTS
+482 INTTADFNIYT
-487 KKFKVNIQPDYA
+487 KPWNATDELDFKGTGILA
-499 SHWMDYE
+499 SVIKIEHPLYG
-506 VKAGSAVK
+506 VHGY
-514 VVGLWHQSTDYNRV
+514 T
-528 EVRAGDLPSN
+528 VRAGDLPSN
-538 LKEKEEKITFW
+538 LKEKEEEITFW
-549 SKARPD
+549 SKANPEV
-555 LKAVLTVK
+555 KAVMKINVK
-563 VVRPKVTKIT
+563 RPKVTKIT

-582 DYTHKMEAIVFP
+582 DPTAKMEAIVFP
-594 QKAWQEV
+594 QKAWHEV
-601 KWESKDKS
+601 TWKSKNKDI
-609 VVKIDEEGV
+609 VKIDEEGV

-631 TATDGSGV
+631 IAKDDSGV
-639 KAEAT
+639 QAEAT
-644 VTVKTA
+644 VTVETA
-650 SYGVGIDKSAIYYGG
+650 PYGVGIDKSAIYYGS
-665 GEATL
+665 EPATL

-686 MESDKPSDLDIKRVS
+686 MESDKASDLDIKRVS
-701 ELVFKIKVKNK
+701 ELVFKIKVKNN

-736 INIKTIIPEAISIKG
+736 INIKTIIPKTISIKG
-751 DDKMYLNEELQ
+751 DDKMYLNETLR
-762 FNIDTTK
+762 FDVDTTK
-769 KDSSHPEPD
+769 KDSSHPEPN
-778 KKVRWEWD
+778 KNVRWEWD

-817 GKTFK
+817 GKTFR

-848 NSFPMLSAS
+848 NGFPMLSAS

-929 ADAKDHTS
+929 ADAKEHTS

-994 EGLQSEMF
+994 EGIQSEMF

-1065 KAAPAWRKKGN
+1065 KAAPTWRKRGN

>member
-1 MNKEQNKANP
+1 MIAKI
-11 LAQTLL
+11 
-17 SPPPNYSSSSRH
+17 S
-29 HINILFFLKVVLCG
+29 FVVP
-43 QRNIITKPFVNAP
+43 TP

-83 AATSIFSCRQTAKGN
+83 AATSIFSCKSSAKQD
-98 ETPKPVKIASISVK
+98 EKTEIKVASISVK
-112 PTITLKKGETSTLK
+112 PSSITLKKEETSTLK
-126 ATILPKEAPQEV
+126 AVVLPKEAPQEV

-143 KPAIVSVDEKGVI
+143 DPTKVSVDEKGVI

-173 ATKTATCA
+173 ATKTATCE
-181 VTVAETYVAVTEIKL
+181 VTVAETHFALDKIELDRTSA
-196 PTTTALKKGD
+196 ALKKGKTLELTSIITPSKATNVSVNWESD
-206 TSELNFKVLPKNATD
+206 KPEIATVEEIGDGKAKITAKEAGNATITVTAKQTSEAGTETTKTATCAVTVTETEIALEKIEIDPTPTTVKREDTKELTIKISPKNAT
-221 KNVECTSDA
+221 NVNVQCESNA
-230 PDKVSVDENIINVD
+230 PDKVSVDKNDISVD
-244 EDGNGK
+244 KDGIGK
-250 VKITAKEV
+250 VKITAKKE
-258 GEATITVS
+258 GEAIITV
-266 CKTKSEDGRE
+266 
-276 KVVDAKCKVT
+276 
-286 VTEAEVALTEL
+286 
-297 KIDPTAELRKYDTKE
+297 
-312 LKVTFIPDNTSNINR
+312 
-327 GVEWKIDKPAIVSVE
+327 
-342 EIGDGKV
+342 
-349 KITAKEVGTANIKV
+349 TAKQTSEEGTEIV
-363 TSTKDSTKTATC
+363 KTATC
-375 KVTVIPPV
+375 AVTIEQPV
-383 PVESVSLDKDVL
+383 PVESVSLNKDML
-395 ELAYENSETLI
+395 ELKYEESFKLE
-406 ATVKPDTASQEVIW
+406 ATVKPDTASQKVIW
-420 SSSDETVA
+420 SSSNETVA
-428 TCSPGGVVTAKKH
+428 TCSPNGVVTAKKK
-441 EGKITITAT
+441 EGKITVTAT

-463 YVAKEKIKSLSFDE
+463 YVAEEKIESISFEKDSAKTE
-477 NPIEM
+477 KDIDIV
-482 EINTS
+482 INTTADFNIYT
-487 KKFKVNIQPDYA
+487 KPWNATDELDFKGTGILA
-499 SHWMDYE
+499 SVIKIEHPLYGVHE
-506 VKAGSAVK
+506 Y
-514 VVGLWHQSTDYNRV
+514 T
-528 EVRAGDLPSN
+528 VRAGDLPSN

-563 VVRPKVTKIT
+563 IVRPKVTKIT

-644 VTVKTA
+644 VTVETA

-701 ELVFKIKVKNK
+701 ELVFKIKVKNE
-712 KARTAEAKLTI
+712 KARSAEAKLTI

-736 INIKTIIPEAISIKG
+736 INIKTIIPEAISIEG

-769 KDSSHPEPD
+769 KDGSHPEPN
-778 KKVRWEWD
+778 KNVRWEWD

-795 AGDFEIKQD
+795 AGDFEITSN
-804 GKVRLRSPSSDKA
+804 GKVRLRNPSSDKA
-817 GKTFK
+817 GKTFR
-822 IKAILDLDSSVVA
+822 IKAISELDSSVVA

-848 NSFPMLSAS
+848 NEFPMLSAS

-879 VTVDIDNLNEAY
+879 VTVNIDNLNEAY

-957 IPQDDNTFY
+957 IPQNDNTFY

-1014 VGVLPKHANPNLLVW
+1014 VGVLPRHANPNLLVW

-1038 SPLVGNRLDKSDNIN
+1038 SPLVSNRLDKSDNIN

-1065 KAAPAWRKKGN
+1065 KAAPTWRKRGN

>member
-1 MNKEQNKANP
+1 
-11 LAQTLL
+11 
-17 SPPPNYSSSSRH
+17 
-29 HINILFFLKVVLCG
+29 
-43 QRNIITKPFVNAP
+43 
-56 LAHTTNIFIKEETM
+56 M
-70 KKFSMFGLLCAII
+70 KKFSAFVVLCAVL
-83 AATSIFSCRQTAKGN
+83 AATSIFSCKQTAKGN

-112 PTITLKKGETSTLK
+112 PSSITLKKGETSTLE

-143 KPAIVSVDEKGVI
+143 APEKVSVEEIGKGKVKI
-156 TAKEVGS
+156 TTKELGT

-173 ATKTATCA
+173 TTKTATCV
-181 VTVAETYVAVTEIKL
+181 VTVAETYVGVTEIKL
-196 PTTTALKKGD
+196 LTTTALKKGD
-206 TSELNFKVLPKNATD
+206 TSELNFKVLPKDATD

-230 PDKVSVDENIINVD
+230 PDKVSVDENSINVD

-258 GEATITVS
+258 GEATIEVS
-266 CKTKSEDGRE
+266 CKTKSEDGSE
-276 KVVDAKCKVT
+276 KVVTAKCKVT
-286 VTEAEVALTEL
+286 VTITEIAL
-297 KIDPTAELRKYDTKE
+297 KE
-312 LKVTFIPDNTSNINR
+312 LKLEPTAITLKQYESGELKVILEPENTTDRN
-327 GVEWKIDKPAIVSVE
+327 VEWKSKTPENVSID
-342 EIGDGKV
+342 EIDDDGKA
-349 KITAKEVGTANIKV
+349 KITAKKVGTAKIEVSCK
-363 TSTKDSTKTATC
+363 TKSEDGTEITKTATC

-383 PVESVSLDKDVL
+383 PVESVSLDKNVL
-395 ELAYENSETLI
+395 ELAYENSETLK

-420 SSSDETVA
+420 SSSDGGIA
-428 TCSPGGVVTAKKH
+428 TCSPNGVVTAKKK
-441 EGKITITAT
+441 EGKITVTAT

-463 YVAKEKIKSLSFDE
+463 YVAEKKVERLSFE
-477 NPIEM
+477 EKSNTRKKSIEM
-482 EINTS
+482 EINTRKS
-487 KKFKVNIQPDYA
+487 FDVYALPEYA
-499 SHWMDYE
+499 SYWMNYE
-506 VKAGSAVK
+506 VETGNVVK
-514 VVGLWHQSTDYNRV
+514 MTSFYRRGIWLYTGDLW
-528 EVRAGDLPSN
+528 AGDLPSN
-538 LKEKEEKITFW
+538 LKEKEEKITIR
-549 SKARPD
+549 SEVRPD
-555 LKAVLTVK
+555 LDAAVLTVK

-582 DYTHKMEAIVFP
+582 EYTHKMEAIVFP
-594 QKAWQEV
+594 QKAWHKV
-601 KWESKDKS
+601 KWETKTDE
-609 VVKIDEEGV
+609 DEEIVGINENGR
-618 LDPKGPGTATIVA
+618 LTPRKPGTATIVA

-644 VTVKTA
+644 VTVETA
-650 SYGVGIDKSAIYYGG
+650 PYGIEIKYENKKENAVYYGG

-676 AGSTLDYNFE
+676 AGSTLDYNFFI
-686 MESDKPSDLDIKRVS
+686 ESDKASDLDIKRVS
-701 ELVFKIKVKNK
+701 ELVFKIKVKNE
-712 KARTAEAKLTI
+712 KARSAEAKLTI

-729 DATRYAY
+729 DATRYAS

-751 DDKMYLNEELQ
+751 DDKMYLNETLR
-762 FNIDTTK
+762 FDIDTTK

-817 GKTFK
+817 GKTFR
-822 IKAILDLDSSVVA
+822 IKAISELDSSVVA

-848 NSFPMLSAS
+848 NGFPMLSAS

-866 EESYNTPSQLNRF
+866 EESYNTPGQLNRF

-929 ADAKDHTS
+929 ADAKEHTS

-1038 SPLVGNRLDKSDNIN
+1038 SPLVGNRLDKSNDIN

-1065 KAAPAWRKKGN
+1065 KAAPTWRKRGN